1 MKKANIGK
9 SLKIAQAMTDVKNID
24 LANRFGVKPQQVIRW
39 RTSEDMSVHKVQEL
53 ADYLG
58 MTMND
63 FIKLGLK

>member
-1 MKKANIGK
+1 MK
-9 SLKIAQAMTDVKNID
+9 KIAQAMTDVKNID

>member
-24 LANRFGVKPQQVIRW
+24 LANRFGVRPQQVIRW